1 MFYEMADAGVQ
12 AEDKVA
18 CTCYVPK
25 YSHYKKSI
33 KIFDKIDSILYLSTI
48 FERKMK

>member
-1 MFYEMADAGVQ
+1 MLNEMADAGGW

-18 CTCYVPK
+18 CTRYVP
-25 YSHYKKSI
+25 KSI
-33 KIFDKIDSILYLSTI
+33 KIFDMTDSILYLSTI